1 MEGDRLYGLVEE
13 YAAFGDHRTGTD
25 VDHSTAEWVARQL
38 ADRGL
43 TVEVASYG
51 FDHWRVR
58 GGVVVD
64 GEPLEHLAVT
74 GEWTGPVPYGPVLA
88 MGYSVGHGGE
98 QSFGAVAGAA
108 RASGCTSALLAT
120 EHPHGCL
127 VAVNRA
133 PGDETG
139 FPVVLVPGREAARLE
154 GTEGSRIEVDLAA
167 EVVPGTTANVV
178 ATNGVEGMPLLLT
191 TPMTGWF
198 GCAGE
203 RGTGLAVLLELVERF
218 ADRPL
223 LVLATTG
230 HELLYEGVRRWVAER
245 SLEVSAV
252 VHVGADLATEAHGE
266 GGVRALATSRVAFCG
281 RSTAAAGVG
290 RALEPGG
297 WAFREDPAAW
307 LGEGEVWSG
316 FDVPLLSLTGAGP
329 WFHTRE
335 DTPAVSTSPQSLATV
350 ADALADAVVA
360 LDDAARG

>member
-1 MEGDRLYGLVEE
+1 
-13 YAAFGDHRTGTD
+13 
-25 VDHSTAEWVARQL
+25 
-38 ADRGL
+38 
-43 TVEVASYG
+43 
-51 FDHWRVR
+51 
-58 GGVVVD
+58 
-64 GEPLEHLAVT
+64 
-74 GEWTGPVPYGPVLA
+74 
-88 MGYSVGHGGE
+88 
-98 QSFGAVAGAA
+98 
-108 RASGCTSALLAT
+108 
-120 EHPHGCL
+120 

-178 ATNGVEGMPLLLT
+178 AANGVEGMPLLLT

-245 SLEVSAV
+245 SLEVSAI
-252 VHVGADLATEAHGE
+252 VHVGADLATEAYGE

-335 DTPAVSTSPQSLATV
+335 DTPAGSTSPQSLATV